1 MSLTREELKNLGLEG
16 DAIETVMTEL
26 GKEKTAAQDLQHKLD
41 DANSDKETLAT
52 QVKERDDKIASLGET
67 AGASEKLKEQVSQL
81 QNSIKEKDD
90 AHASELAKNKLDSAV
105 KLALVEANVHDPND
119 VISQIDLE
127 TVKLEDG
134 KVKGLDEQIRALR
147 KASLICSKEEAEQPP
162 KPGIKAFK
170 KGNASGGGAEVKS
183 LNDLT
188 WKNKTNCTKKI
199 LTNGI
204 RWQDNN

>member
-52 QVKERDDKIASLGET
+52 QIKERDDKIASLGET

-127 TVKLEDG
+127 TIKLEDG
-134 KVKGLDEQIRALR
+134 KVKGLDEQIKNVKENKPYLF
-147 KASLICSKEEAEQPP
+147 KEEAEQT

-170 KGNASGGGAEVKS
+170 KGNASGSGAEVKS

-188 WKNKTNCTKKI
+188 LEEQNKLYKEDPDQWHT
-199 LTNGI
+199 LAG
-204 RWQDNN
+204 Q

>member
-1 MSLTREELKNLGLEG
+1 MSLTREELKKLGLEG
-16 DAIETVMTEL
+16 DAIETIMTEL
-26 GKEKTAAQDLQHKLD
+26 GKDKTAAQDLQRKLD
-41 DANSDKETLAT
+41 DANSDKEALST
-52 QVKERDDKIASLGET
+52 QVKERDEKIASLGET

-134 KVKGLDEQIRALR
+134 KVKGLDEQI
-147 KASLICSKEEAEQPP
+147 KSVKESKPYLFKREES

-183 LNDLT
+183 LDDLT
-188 WKNKTNCTKKI
+188 LEEQNQLYKEDPDQWHT
-199 LTNGI
+199 LAG
-204 RWQDNN
+204 Q

>member
-16 DAIETVMTEL
+16 DAIEAVMTEL
-26 GKEKTAAQDLQHKLD
+26 GKEKTAVQDLQHKLD
-41 DANSDKETLAT
+41 NANSDKEALAT
-52 QVKERDDKIASLGET
+52 RVKERDDKIASLGET

-134 KVKGLDEQIRALR
+134 KVKGLDEQIKSVKESKPYLF
-147 KASLICSKEEAEQPP
+147 KEEAEQP

-188 WKNKTNCTKKI
+188 LEEQNKLYKEDPDQWHT
-199 LTNGI
+199 LAG
-204 RWQDNN
+204 Q

>member
-127 TVKLEDG
+127 TIKLEDG
-134 KVKGLDEQIRALR
+134 KVKGLDEQIKNVKESKPYLF
-147 KASLICSKEEAEQPP
+147 KEEATIE
-162 KPGIKAFK
+162 
-170 KGNASGGGAEVKS
+170 
-183 LNDLT
+183 T
-188 WKNKTNCTKKI
+188 
-199 LTNGI
+199 
-204 RWQDNN
+204 RY

>member
-1 MSLTREELKNLGLEG
+1 MSLTREELKSLGLEG

-41 DANSDKETLAT
+41 DANSDKEALST
-52 QVKERDDKIASLGET
+52 QVKERDEKIASLGET

-134 KVKGLDEQIRALR
+134 KVKGLDEQIKSVKENKPYLF
-147 KASLICSKEEAEQPP
+147 KEEQPS
-162 KPGIKAFK
+162 KPGIKPFK
-170 KGNASGGGAEVKS
+170 TGNASGGGAEVKS

-188 WKNKTNCTKKI
+188 LEEQNKLYKEDPDQWHT
-199 LTNGI
+199 LAG
-204 RWQDNN
+204 Q

>member
-16 DAIETVMTEL
+16 DAIETVMAEL

-41 DANSDKETLAT
+41 DANSDKEALST
-52 QVKERDDKIASLGET
+52 QVKERDEKIASLGET

-134 KVKGLDEQIRALR
+134 KVKGLDEQIKSVKENKPYLF
-147 KASLICSKEEAEQPP
+147 KEEEQPP

-188 WKNKTNCTKKI
+188 LEEQNKLYKEDPDQWHT
-199 LTNGI
+199 LAG
-204 RWQDNN
+204 Q

>member
-26 GKEKTAAQDLQHKLD
+26 GKEKTATQALQHKLD
-41 DANSDKETLAT
+41 DANSDRETLAT
-52 QVKERDDKIASLGET
+52 QVKERDEKITALGET

-127 TVKLEDG
+127 TIKLEDG
-134 KVKGLDEQIRALR
+134 KVKGLDEQIKNVKESKPYLF
-147 KASLICSKEEAEQPP
+147 KEEAEQP

-170 KGNASGGGAEVKS
+170 KGNASGGSAEVKS

-188 WKNKTNCTKKI
+188 LEEQNKLYKEDPDQWHT
-199 LTNGI
+199 LAG
-204 RWQDNN
+204 Q

>member
-16 DAIETVMTEL
+16 DAIETVMAEL

-41 DANSDKETLAT
+41 DANSDKEALST
-52 QVKERDDKIASLGET
+52 QVKERDEKIASLGET
-67 AGASEKLKEQVSQL
+67 AGASEKLKQQVADL
-81 QNSIKEKDD
+81 QNNIEQKDN

-134 KVKGLDEQIRALR
+134 KVKGLDEQI
-147 KASLICSKEEAEQPP
+147 KSVKESKPYLFKKEEQPP
-162 KPGIKAFK
+162 KPGIKSFK
-170 KGNASGGGAEVKS
+170 KGNYAGGGAEVKS

-188 WKNKTNCTKKI
+188 LEEQNKLYKEDPDQWHT
-199 LTNGI
+199 LAG
-204 RWQDNN
+204 Q

>member
-16 DAIETVMTEL
+16 DAIETIMTEL
-26 GKEKTAAQDLQHKLD
+26 GKEKTATQDLQHKLD
-41 DANSDKETLAT
+41 EANSDKKTLAT

-105 KLALVEANVHDPND
+105 KLALVEANVHDPSD

-127 TVKLEDG
+127 TIKLEDG
-134 KVKGLDEQIRALR
+134 KVKGLDEQIKNVRESKPYLF
-147 KASLICSKEEAEQPP
+147 KEEAEQT

-188 WKNKTNCTKKI
+188 LEEQNKLYKEDPDQWHT
-199 LTNGI
+199 LAG
-204 RWQDNN
+204 Q